1 MQNIK
6 IKSSKSEAIYSIL
19 EKELNV
25 SNNFYEKESFIYHHS
40 VCNHDLKE
48 FKLKPSKKE
57 STKATWIFV
66 LDDPS
71 DNIRLRNSE
80 ELSADELLEAIAVK
94 SKVQNLLSYVIN
106 N

>member
-6 IKSSKSEAIYSIL
+6 IKSSKSEAIYSVL

-40 VCNHDLKE
+40 VCNHNLKE
-48 FKLKPSKKE
+48 FRLKSSKKK
-57 STKATWIFV
+57 SAKARWIFT
-66 LDDPS
+66 LDSSS
-71 DNIRLRNSE
+71 DNIKLVNSE
-80 ELSADELLEAIAVK
+80 ELLADELLEAIATK